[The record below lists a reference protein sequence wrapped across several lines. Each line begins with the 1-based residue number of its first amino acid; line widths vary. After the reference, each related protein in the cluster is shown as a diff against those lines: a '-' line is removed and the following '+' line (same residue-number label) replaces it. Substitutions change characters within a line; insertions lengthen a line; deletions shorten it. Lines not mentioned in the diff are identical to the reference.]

1 MKKIILLVFLI
12 ISSHQLFAQESVYYV
27 ILTSQKL
34 KGEYYTEDG
43 IYRNKMKKASEA
55 QKTPSIFFDLV
66 SPDRKIHETF
76 YHPDYDIKKL
86 KAFRAKRTLGFDGR
100 IISPEEISIS
110 PEEIM
115 DIKEV
120 PLSFLDTVTL
130 IDLDKEFPTMTYESA
145 KARLEPLRGKK
156 IYVIDRN
163 DIKGKKATLIGVEY
177 ITARPCVLPAE
188 LLDY

>member
-1 MKKIILLVFLI
+1 VKKVILLVFLI
-12 ISSHQLFAQESVYYV
+12 ISSYQLFAQDSVYYV

-43 IYRNKMKKASEA
+43 IYRHKMKEVSDEEK
-55 QKTPSIFFDLV
+55 KPSIFFHIV
-66 SPDRKIHETF
+66 SPDRRIFETF
-76 YHPDYDIKKL
+76 YHAEYDVEKL

-100 IISPEEISIS
+100 IISPEEISVS

-156 IYVIDRN
+156 IYLIDRN
-163 DIKGKKATLIGVEY
+163 DIKGKKATLIGVKY
-177 ITARPCVLPAE
+177 ITSRPCVLPAE
-188 LLDY
+188 LL